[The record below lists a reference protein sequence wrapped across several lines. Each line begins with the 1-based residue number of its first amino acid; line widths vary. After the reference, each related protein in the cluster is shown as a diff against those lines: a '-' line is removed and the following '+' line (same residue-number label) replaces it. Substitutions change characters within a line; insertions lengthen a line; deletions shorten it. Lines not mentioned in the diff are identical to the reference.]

1 MNNVER
7 GRNVLRHIS
16 ALAVIALA
24 FGVAADETDFGPVSS
39 LKVDLE
45 KVVELG
51 TVSPVDGITSAG
63 QPDEAALE
71 VFADSGYA
79 TVIDLRGEGED
90 RGFDEAA
97 VVEELGLHYVTL
109 PIASGGEITFDNAR
123 KLDEL
128 LQAYPGPVLVH
139 CASGNRVGA
148 LLALRASLGG
158 ADDEKAIAKGREGGL
173 TSLEGAVQE
182 RLAEGDTP

>member
-1 MNNVER
+1 M
-7 GRNVLRHIS
+7 LRHIS
-16 ALAVIALA
+16 ALVVISLA
-24 FGVAADETDFGPVSS
+24 FGAAADETDFGPVSS

-63 QPDEAALE
+63 QPDEGALE

-109 PIASGGEITFDNAR
+109 PIANGSEITFDNAR

-128 LQAYPGPVLVH
+128 LQESPGPVLVH

-148 LLALRASLGG
+148 LLALRASMKG
-158 ADDEKAIAKGREGGL
+158 ADDEKALALGREGGL
-173 TSLEGAVQE
+173 TGLEGAVQE
-182 RLAEGDTP
+182 RLAEDDTP

>member
-1 MNNVER
+1 M
-7 GRNVLRHIS
+7 LRHIS
-16 ALAVIALA
+16 ALLLITLA

-39 LKVDLE
+39 LKVDLQ

-51 TVSPVDGITSAG
+51 TVSPVDGVTSAG

-71 VFADSGYA
+71 VFADAGYA

-97 VVEELGLHYVTL
+97 VVEGLGLHYVAL
-109 PIASGGEITFDNAR
+109 PIENGDAVSFENAR

-128 LQAYPGPVLVH
+128 LQQYPGPVLVH
-139 CASGNRVGA
+139 CGSGNRVGA

-158 ADDEKAIAKGREGGL
+158 ADDDSALALGREGGL
-173 TSLEGAVQE
+173 TGLENLVQE
-182 RLAEGDTP
+182 RLAGDDEQ

>member
-1 MNNVER
+1 M
-7 GRNVLRHIS
+7 LRHIV
-16 ALAVIALA
+16 ALAVLGLA
-24 FGVAADETDFGPVSS
+24 FGVAADETDFGPVSR

-63 QPDEAALE
+63 QPDAAALA
-71 VFADSGYA
+71 VFADAGYA
-79 TVIDLRGEGED
+79 TVIDMRGEGED

-109 PIASGGEITFDNAR
+109 PIENDGAISFDNAR
-123 KLDEL
+123 KLDAL
-128 LQAYPGPVLVH
+128 LQEYPGPVLVH

-148 LLALRASLGG
+148 LLALRASLEG
-158 ADDEKAIAKGREGGL
+158 ADDERALALGREGGL
-173 TSLEGAVQE
+173 TRLESVVQK
-182 RLAEGDTP
+182 RLAGDDKQ

>member
-1 MNNVER
+1 LVF
-7 GRNVLRHIS
+7 IT
-16 ALAVIALA
+16 LA

-71 VFADSGYA
+71 VFADAGYA

-97 VVEELGLHYVTL
+97 VVEDLGLHYVTL
-109 PIASGGEITFDNAR
+109 PIEDGDAISFENAR
-123 KLDEL
+123 KLDAL
-128 LQAYPGPVLVH
+128 LQEYPGPVLVH
-139 CASGNRVGA
+139 CGSGNRVGA
-148 LLALRASLGG
+148 LLALRESLDG
-158 ADDEKAIAKGREGGL
+158 ADDESALALGRDGGL
-173 TSLEGAVQE
+173 TGLESIVQE
-182 RLAEGDTP
+182 RLAEDDKQ

>member
-1 MNNVER
+1 MKR
-7 GRNVLRHIS
+7 GTTVLRPIS
-16 ALAVIALA
+16 ILMIMALAL
-24 FGVAADETDFGPVSS
+24 GVAADETNLGPVTS
-39 LKVDLE
+39 LKVDLG

-63 QPDEAALE
+63 QPNEAALE
-71 VFADSGYA
+71 VFADAGYA
-79 TVIDLRGEGED
+79 TVIDMRSEGED
-90 RGFDEAA
+90 RGFDEAK

-109 PIASGGEITFDNAR
+109 PIDSNEAISFENAR

-128 LQAYPGPVLVH
+128 LNKYPGPVLVH

-158 ADDEKAIAKGREGGL
+158 ADDDSALAFGHEGGL
-173 TSLEGAVQE
+173 TRLEPVVKE
-182 RLAEGDTP
+182 RLAEDDK